1 LSQIKLALIGF
12 GRIGKIHAENILH
25 MNGVELTLVID
36 PLLDEGGQLFD
47 SNTKSSKN
55 IKTLSAFR
63 EIDGVIIC
71 SPSTDH
77 IDQIKT
83 VSPQIKNIFCEKP
96 LALDIDEIKLIQE
109 LTIKQNL
116 NLHIGFNR
124 RFDPDFHKLKKNIDD
139 GVIGDIYQITITS
152 RDPSPPSINYI
163 KKSGGLFL
171 DMTIHDFDMIRYL
184 SKAEVAQIYAMG
196 KCMVDPKI
204 GNAGDIDTAIINM
217 KLSNGILA
225 NINNSRKAVYGY
237 DQRIEVLGSNGSLQ
251 VGNQLLHGINKGTK
265 NGFSSGNPK
274 HFFIDRYADSYKIEM
289 ENFINSINNKE
300 ILYPSVNDAMK
311 SLEIGIAA
319 NKSLINNKS
328 IQLKNN

>member
-1 LSQIKLALIGF
+1 
-12 GRIGKIHAENILH
+12 
-25 MNGVELTLVID
+25 
-36 PLLDEGGQLFD
+36 
-47 SNTKSSKN
+47 
-55 IKTLSAFR
+55 
-63 EIDGVIIC
+63 
-71 SPSTDH
+71 
-77 IDQIKT
+77 
-83 VSPQIKNIFCEKP
+83 
-96 LALDIDEIKLIQE
+96 
-109 LTIKQNL
+109 
-116 NLHIGFNR
+116 
-124 RFDPDFHKLKKNIDD
+124 
-139 GVIGDIYQITITS
+139 
-152 RDPSPPSINYI
+152 
-163 KKSGGLFL
+163 
-171 DMTIHDFDMIRYL
+171 MTIHDFDMIRYL